1 MGLTLDGY
9 PTWNQNNDPDPTQ
22 GADPFA
28 STDCGE
34 ECCAIVQYGLG
45 QGYVTET
52 QVRERMPDHQ
62 GRGETSGTDIANYL
76 SGVGVRAQRL
86 VVAPNNVEATIKA
99 SIGTRLPCIVL
110 GRFVSPTVLHW
121 VVAVGYGNDH
131 LLYNDPWDG
140 RMKAMHWLHVIAL
153 FAGEIVHVSRG

>member
-1 MGLTLDGY
+1 MGATLDGY
-9 PTWNQNNDPDPTQ
+9 PTWNQNSDPDPTQ

-28 STDCGE
+28 TTDCGE
-34 ECCAIVQYGLG
+34 ECCAIVQYGMG

-62 GRGETSGTDIANYL
+62 GRGQTSGMDIAGYL
-76 SGVGVRAQRL
+76 NSVGVRAQRL
-86 VVAPNNVEATIKA
+86 VVAPNNLNMTIRMHVA
-99 SIGTRLPCIVL
+99 ARLPCILL
-110 GRFVSPTVLHW
+110 GNFVSPTVLHW

-140 RMKAMHWLHVIAL
+140 RMKAMHWEHVKSL
-153 FAGEIVHVSRG
+153 FAGEVVSVSRG